1 MRLSIKT
8 VCTLYAVGVFPA
20 FFLTTYLAGSVG
32 PWALLL
38 LLAYALVAVFVL
50 KCPRCGLLTSSRVWR
65 SRGKERKSPITH
77 APNPDVCS
85 RCGLDFRDHSF
96 SDKFD

>member
-8 VCTLYAVGVFPA
+8 VCTLYAVGIFPA
-20 FFLTTYLAGSVG
+20 FILSACLMSYFG
-32 PWALLL
+32 PWGMGLLF
-38 LLAYALVAVFVL
+38 AYALVALFVL
-50 KCPRCGLLTSSRVWR
+50 KCPRCGLLTSSRVKR
-65 SRGKERKSPITH
+65 VRGKERKSPFTH
-77 APNPDVCS
+77 AHNPAVCS